1 MKKNLLVV
9 MLVSLILVTPFVFSV
24 HAFAA
29 ENTTDQT
36 ANTSVIDE
44 NNIQTRESDWPE
56 YNYGNWKEVAAHP
69 ERYKKITKCGIKAVG
84 AGGVAVLGSKGVAV
98 SFLSMLGTFGLGAA
112 WEFTSCMI
120 D

>member
-36 ANTSVIDE
+36 GNTSVIDE

-112 WEFTSCMI
+112 WEFPSCMI